1 MRRSGRA
8 SPRSRGSSSGEPT
21 AATGTSRSTTT
32 LVETLLACALSA
44 SSKSDLQQAS
54 IVWVRSAESQAEI
67 AGWLPAMP
75 WIGEAPLFLVF
86 CGDNLRLRRA
96 AALRGKPFP
105 NDNVDMF
112 MNAAVDAA
120 LAMQTFTLAAEAAGL
135 GCCPISEVRTHI
147 DRLTEL
153 LALPAG
159 VFPIAGLCV
168 GWPEREGFVSMRL
181 PPALAV
187 HEDVYDATGVEE
199 KIDAYDRRRDARY
212 RIPAERQRE
221 VERFGIAD
229 FYGWSEDKARQ
240 YSRPARPGFR
250 ELSPPPGLRPR
261 MNRPRLD
268 ERLAHPVAE
277 GGLESNLPRQD
288 ERVAHPDAEGGLA

>member
-1 MRRSGRA
+1 MTSAIARSIEQRFGLPPGEGVHDA
-8 SPRSRGSSSGEPT
+8 PALPGEPALARVLERRT
-21 AATGTSRSTTT
+21 HRRYRDETIDEA

-54 IVWVRSAESQAEI
+54 IVRVRSAEKQARI

-159 VFPIAGLCV
+159 VFPVAGLCV
-168 GWPEREGFVSMRL
+168 GWPERAGYVSMRI
-181 PPALAV
+181 PPALTV
-187 HEDVYDATGVEE
+187 HEDAYDAARIEE
-199 KIDAYDRRRDARY
+199 EIEAYDRRRDARY
-212 RIPAERQRE
+212 RIPPERQRE
-221 VERFGIAD
+221 ADRFGTAD

-250 ELSPPPGLRPR
+250 DYLRR
-261 MNRPRLD
+261 QGF
-268 ERLAHPVAE
+268 A
-277 GGLESNLPRQD
+277 LE
-288 ERVAHPDAEGGLA
+288 

>member
-1 MRRSGRA
+1 MTSTIARSIEQRFGVAPGEGVRDAPELPGELALVRILERRTHR
-8 SPRSRGSSSGEPT
+8 RYRDEPVDE
-21 AATGTSRSTTT
+21 A

-54 IVWVRSAESQAEI
+54 IVRVRSEEKQARI
-67 AGWLPAMP
+67 ASWLPAMP

-159 VFPIAGLCV
+159 VFPVAGLCV
-168 GWPEREGFVSMRL
+168 GWPERAGYVSMRL

-187 HEDVYDATGVEE
+187 HEDAYDAAGVEE
-199 KIDAYDRRRDARY
+199 EIDAYDRRRDARF
-212 RIPAERQRE
+212 RIPPDRQRE
-221 VERFGIAD
+221 VDRFGAAD

-250 ELSPPPGLRPR
+250 DYLR
-261 MNRPRLD
+261 
-268 ERLAHPVAE
+268 
-277 GGLESNLPRQD
+277 RQD
-288 ERVAHPDAEGGLA
+288 FALE

>member
-1 MRRSGRA
+1 MTTKVAECIEQRFGIAPAARVDKA
-8 SPRSRGSSSGEPT
+8 PALAGEPALVHILERRT
-21 AATGTSRSTTT
+21 HRRYREEAVDEA
-32 LVETLLACALSA
+32 LVEVLLACALSA

-54 IVWVRSAESQAEI
+54 IVRVRDPERRAEI
-67 AGWLPAMP
+67 ASWLPAMP
-75 WIGEAPLFLVF
+75 WIGEAPVFLVF

-112 MNAAVDAA
+112 MNAAVDAGLA
-120 LAMQTFTLAAEAAGL
+120 LQTFTLAAEAAGL

-153 LALPAG
+153 LALPEG
-159 VFPIAGLCV
+159 VFPVAGLCV
-168 GWPEREGFVSMRL
+168 GWPARAGFVSMRL

-187 HEDVYDATGVEE
+187 HEDTYDASRLEE

-221 VERFGIAD
+221 VERFGTAEL
-229 FYGWSEDKARQ
+229 YGWSEDKSRQ

-250 ELSPPPGLRPR
+250 EYLHRQGF
-261 MNRPRLD
+261 
-268 ERLAHPVAE
+268 A
-277 GGLESNLPRQD
+277 LE
-288 ERVAHPDAEGGLA
+288 

>member
-1 MRRSGRA
+1 MTKTVARCIEQRFGLPPGDAVRDA
-8 SPRSRGSSSGEPT
+8 PERPGEPALVRILERRT
-21 AATGTSRSTTT
+21 HRRYRDEPIDEA

-54 IVWVRSAESQAEI
+54 VVRVRRAEKRAEI
-67 AGWLPAMP
+67 ASWLPAMP

-96 AALRGKPFP
+96 AALRAKPFP

-120 LAMQTFTLAAEAAGL
+120 LAMQTFTLAAEAVGL

-147 DRLTEL
+147 DPLTEL

-168 GWPEREGFVSMRL
+168 GWPEREGFVSMRI

-187 HEDVYDATGVEE
+187 HVDAYDATGVEE

-212 RIPAERQRE
+212 RMPAERQRE
-221 VERFGIAD
+221 VERFGTAD

-250 ELSPPPGLRPR
+250 DYLHRQGF
-261 MNRPRLD
+261 
-268 ERLAHPVAE
+268 A
-277 GGLESNLPRQD
+277 LE
-288 ERVAHPDAEGGLA
+288 

>member
-1 MRRSGRA
+1 MTITVAQSIEQRFGVSPGEGVRDAPERPREPALVRILERRTHR
-8 SPRSRGSSSGEPT
+8 RYRDEPVDE
-21 AATGTSRSTTT
+21 A

-54 IVWVRSAESQAEI
+54 IVRVRSPRSQAEV
-67 AGWLPAMP
+67 ASWLPAMP

-120 LAMQTFTLAAEAAGL
+120 LAMQTFTLAAEAVGL

-153 LALPAG
+153 LELPPG
-159 VFPIAGLCV
+159 VFPISGLCV

-187 HEDVYDATGVEE
+187 HEDTYDATGVEE
-199 KIDAYDRRRDARY
+199 KIGRVRSAPRRAVPDSGRAAARGGTLRNRGLLRLVGGQDAPVLAAG
-212 RIPAERQRE
+212 PTG
-221 VERFGIAD
+221 V
-229 FYGWSEDKARQ
+229 
-240 YSRPARPGFR
+240 PG
-250 ELSPPPGLRPR
+250 LSPPPGLRPR
-261 MNRPRLD
+261 MN
-268 ERLAHPVAE
+268 V
-277 GGLESNLPRQD
+277 PRQC
-288 ERVAHPDAEGGLA
+288 

>member
-1 MRRSGRA
+1 MTEAIADGIEQRFGLAPSGAVRDAPALPGERALARILARRTH
-8 SPRSRGSSSGEPT
+8 RGYRDEPIDE
-21 AATGTSRSTTT
+21 A
-32 LVETLLACALSA
+32 LVEVLLACALSA

-54 IVWVRSAESQAEI
+54 IVRVRSPEKQAEI
-67 AGWLPAMP
+67 ARWLPAMP

-96 AALRGKPFP
+96 ARLRGKPFP

-112 MNAAVDAA
+112 MNAAVDAG

-147 DRLTEL
+147 DRLTAL

-159 VFPIAGLCV
+159 VFPVAGLCV
-168 GWPEREGFVSMRL
+168 GWPAREGYVSMRL

-187 HEDVYDATGVEE
+187 HEDAYDAAEAE
-199 KIDAYDRRRDARY
+199 AEIDAYDRRRDARY
-212 RIPAERQRE
+212 RIPRERQRE
-221 VERFGIAD
+221 VERFGEAD

-250 ELSPPPGLRPR
+250 DYLRR
-261 MNRPRLD
+261 QGFALD
-268 ERLAHPVAE
+268 
-277 GGLESNLPRQD
+277 
-288 ERVAHPDAEGGLA
+288 

>member
-1 MRRSGRA
+1 MTTTIARCIEQRFGVPSSKGVRDAPELPGEPALARILERRSHR
-8 SPRSRGSSSGEPT
+8 RYRNEPVDE
-21 AATGTSRSTTT
+21 T
-32 LVETLLACALSA
+32 LVETLFACALSA

-54 IVWVRSAESQAEI
+54 IVRVRCTESRAEI
-67 AGWLPAMP
+67 ANWLPTMP
-75 WIGEAPLFLVF
+75 WVGEAPLFLVF
-86 CGDNLRLRRA
+86 CGDNLRLRQA

-105 NDNVDMF
+105 DDNNNVDMF

-159 VFPIAGLCV
+159 VFPVAGLCV
-168 GWPEREGFVSMRL
+168 GWPEREGYVSMRL
-181 PPALAV
+181 PTVLAV
-187 HEDVYDATGVEE
+187 HEDAYDATGIEE
-199 KIDAYDRRRDARY
+199 EIDAYDRRRDARY
-212 RIPAERQRE
+212 RIPTERQRE
-221 VERFGIAD
+221 VERFGVAE

-250 ELSPPPGLRPR
+250 DYLRR
-261 MNRPRLD
+261 QGF
-268 ERLAHPVAE
+268 A
-277 GGLESNLPRQD
+277 LE
-288 ERVAHPDAEGGLA
+288 

>member
-1 MRRSGRA
+1 M
-8 SPRSRGSSSGEPT
+8 
-21 AATGTSRSTTT
+21 TTT
-32 LVETLLACALSA
+32 IAERIEKRFGIPPGDGVRDAPELPGETALARILERRTHRRYRDEPLDEALVETLLACALSA

-54 IVWVRSAESQAEI
+54 IVRVRSPESQAEI
-67 AGWLPAMP
+67 ARWLPAMP

-153 LALPAG
+153 LCLPAG
-159 VFPIAGLCV
+159 VFPVAGLCV
-168 GWPEREGFVSMRL
+168 GWPEREGYVSMRL
-181 PPALAV
+181 PPALAI
-187 HEDVYDATGVEE
+187 HEDTYDATGAEE
-199 KIDAYDRRRDARY
+199 QIEAYDRRRDAVY
-212 RIPAERQRE
+212 RLPADRQRE
-221 VERFGIAD
+221 VERFGAAS

-250 ELSPPPGLRPR
+250 DYLRR
-261 MNRPRLD
+261 QGFA
-268 ERLAHPVAE
+268 LA
-277 GGLESNLPRQD
+277 
-288 ERVAHPDAEGGLA
+288 